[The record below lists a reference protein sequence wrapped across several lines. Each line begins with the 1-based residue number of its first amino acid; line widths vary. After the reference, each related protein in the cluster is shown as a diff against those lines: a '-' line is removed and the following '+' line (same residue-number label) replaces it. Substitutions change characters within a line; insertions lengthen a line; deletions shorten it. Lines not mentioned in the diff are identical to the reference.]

1 MARRSRPRWTEVDL
15 QDLPAGWIAH
25 DGGPCPLE
33 DTARPAVMFRS
44 GSKMQLGAFPAVH
57 WRNAID
63 GKSFWEWEGDRF
75 DIVAY
80 RLD

>member
-1 MARRSRPRWTEVDL
+1 
-15 QDLPAGWIAH
+15 
-25 DGGPCPLE
+25 
-33 DTARPAVMFRS
+33 
-44 GSKMQLGAFPAVH
+44 MQLGAFPAVH